1 LGLIAGTIL
10 VHVAGFRMMLTWL
23 DRWYAGDG
31 RPQPG
36 IGRIM
41 IFASLMMAILHHLEA
56 ALWATVYIGLGILD
70 EWDTAVYFSFV
81 TMTTVGYGDVTLT
94 GRASGNERHAA
105 VRAQRRL
112 PVRYPA
118 ALLDAYSQER
128 LSSSAEIAHEF
139 AHELGWWNATVRRVV
154 SFSLH
159 R

>member
-1 LGLIAGTIL
+1 
-10 VHVAGFRMMLTWL
+10 MMLTWL

-94 GRASGNERHAA
+94 GEW
-105 VRAQRRL
+105 RL
-112 PVRYPA
+112 LA
-118 ALLDAYSQER
+118 ALQGMNGML
-128 LSSSAEIAHEF
+128 LSGLSAAFLF
-139 AHELGWWNATVRRVV
+139 AILQHYWTPIRGNG
-154 SFSLH
+154 
-159 R
+159 